1 MASYTGYYNLK
12 YRGNMSVI
20 KIKKI
25 DKKEIKNLK
34 IKQETLQKFWQN
46 NLIPIPG
53 ENDDN
58 FIINTVESTLL
69 GKIFN
74 RNIFS
79 NKFNMKFTKYF
90 TKLSPAL
97 DIILVHGKMTIDVF
111 TSNDKE
117 LILSSVAP
125 LFDDIQGL
133 TIEIVQHFEDSN
145 KVGTEVGE

>member
-1 MASYTGYYNLK
+1 
-12 YRGNMSVI
+12 MSVI

-34 IKQETLQKFWQN
+34 IKQETLQKFWSN
-46 NLIPIPG
+46 NLIPMPG

-58 FIINTVESTLL
+58 FIINTVESTWL
-69 GKIFN
+69 GKMFG
-74 RNIFS
+74 RNIFG

-97 DIILVHGKMTIDVF
+97 DIILVDGKMSLDVF
-111 TSNDKE
+111 TPDSKE

-125 LFDDIQGL
+125 LFDDVQGL
-133 TIEIVQHFEDSN
+133 TIEIVQHFED
-145 KVGTEVGE
+145 VGE

>member
-1 MASYTGYYNLK
+1 
-12 YRGNMSVI
+12 MSVI

-34 IKQETLQKFWQN
+34 IKQEALQKFWSN
-46 NLIPIPG
+46 NLIPMPG

-58 FIINTVESTLL
+58 FIINTIESTLL
-69 GKIFN
+69 GKMFG
-74 RNIFS
+74 RNIFG

-111 TSNDKE
+111 TPNDKE

-133 TIEIVQHFEDSN
+133 TIEIVQHFEDSD
-145 KVGTEVGE
+145 EVGMVVGE